1 MKKFFTTLALMIIT
15 LLSSAQ
21 DYNTWLHHGN
31 YPLSQCD
38 NILEMSDGNLIVR
51 ESVFD
56 ENQEDIGYNLYK
68 ITPDGALLDS
78 LFIEDH
84 NIYSLNPM
92 LRDPVNA
99 NSTIMT
105 SFYTL
110 DDINYYK
117 ATYINDNLEI
127 TDEVETMLP
136 EGCLIPTKFF
146 VDSNNDMICRA
157 KIDNNN
163 FFLMRIGLD
172 GTLKFQ
178 SDSISTAG
186 SESGIVLENPVFQ
199 ISSEPLKYGYVLF
212 RNNDITIDIYDE
224 WFNKLERKTI
234 KNYDGW
240 NLGTSVYTNACGTGD
255 GGFIITTEVRKWQGS
270 QGVIALLVLKINSDY
285 EIEKAYNIGEYT
297 YDSYPQ
303 YDYQNRNLCVTENNI
318 FLVYEEKKDR
328 QEKLSVQTLFV
339 SCLDMNLD
347 PVWSKPCMHILDL
360 GMFGNYGL
368 TPLSNGG
375 VAIAGWLSDE
385 LSWYES
391 KDIYAVI
398 FDNYLSTDELS
409 SSEKP
414 FLCYPNP
421 AKDIVS
427 ISFAENSTCQ
437 EVNIYS
443 LDGRL
448 VETCHGASL
457 QQTIINVENLNAG
470 VYILKLRMADGSV
483 FAERI
488 VKE

>member
-1 MKKFFTTLALMIIT
+1 
-15 LLSSAQ
+15 
-21 DYNTWLHHGN
+21 
-31 YPLSQCD
+31 
-38 NILEMSDGNLIVR
+38 
-51 ESVFD
+51 
-56 ENQEDIGYNLYK
+56 
-68 ITPDGALLDS
+68 
-78 LFIEDH
+78 
-84 NIYSLNPM
+84 
-92 LRDPVNA
+92 
-99 NSTIMT
+99 
-105 SFYTL
+105 
-110 DDINYYK
+110 
-117 ATYINDNLEI
+117 
-127 TDEVETMLP
+127 
-136 EGCLIPTKFF
+136 
-146 VDSNNDMICRA
+146 
-157 KIDNNN
+157 
-163 FFLMRIGLD
+163 MRIGLD

-240 NLGTSVYTNACGTGD
+240 TLGTSVYTNACGTGD

-303 YDYQNRNLCVTENNI
+303 YDYQNRNLCVTDNNI

-375 VAIAGWLSDE
+375 
-385 LSWYES
+385 
-391 KDIYAVI
+391 
-398 FDNYLSTDELS
+398 
-409 SSEKP
+409 
-414 FLCYPNP
+414 
-421 AKDIVS
+421 
-427 ISFAENSTCQ
+427 
-437 EVNIYS
+437 
-443 LDGRL
+443 
-448 VETCHGASL
+448 
-457 QQTIINVENLNAG
+457 TIMV
-470 VYILKLRMADGSV
+470 
-483 FAERI
+483 
-488 VKE
+488 